1 MNRVHGFYM
10 HGGPTRKAERFAS
23 LVNFKVWPRMSGDCR
38 KVNPPVE
45 SCPNGKVV
53 ILRRHA
59 QTDGHPVKFVLREV
73 ATVRFDKLGGL
84 AHPGHRAPVFPKKTQ
99 RRQLQRPALAKP
111 RLDANT
117 LLYRTPDTGEAKHL
131 PRTQQASV
139 ARIRSEI
146 SCHYSALSRR
156 FGKERPDH
164 SLHFGS
170 LTLRT
175 LNLFRIVLLHGQD
188 FGSFLAA
195 LGADVFVDGHSFWLV
210 WGFLLVAIKRAKL
223 IS

>member
-84 AHPGHRAPVFPKKTQ
+84 AHPGHRAPVFPKKRSAANCNAQHSRNPVSTRTRFSTELRILVKPSTSRGRSRSQSRGFVQRFRAITQ
-99 RRQLQRPALAKP
+99 LFRDVLAKNGP
-111 RLDANT
+111 IT
-117 LLYRTPDTGEAKHL
+117 LCI
-131 PRTQQASV
+131 SV
-139 ARIRSEI
+139 A
-146 SCHYSALSRR
+146 
-156 FGKERPDH
+156 
-164 SLHFGS
+164 
-170 LTLRT
+170 
-175 LNLFRIVLLHGQD
+175 
-188 FGSFLAA
+188 
-195 LGADVFVDGHSFWLV
+195 
-210 WGFLLVAIKRAKL
+210 
-223 IS
+223 

>member
-59 QTDGHPVKFVLREV
+59 QTDGHPVEFVLREV

-84 AHPGHRAPVFPKKTQ
+84 AHPGHRAPVFPKKRSASNCNAQHSRNPVSTRTRFSTELRILVKPSTS
-99 RRQLQRPALAKP
+99 RRRSS
-111 RLDANT
+111 
-117 LLYRTPDTGEAKHL
+117 
-131 PRTQQASV
+131 ASV

-156 FGKERPDH
+156 FGKERPDN

-195 LGADVFVDGHSFWLV
+195 LGAYVFVDGHGFWLV
-210 WGFLLVAIKRAKL
+210 WVSLSGP
-223 IS
+223 